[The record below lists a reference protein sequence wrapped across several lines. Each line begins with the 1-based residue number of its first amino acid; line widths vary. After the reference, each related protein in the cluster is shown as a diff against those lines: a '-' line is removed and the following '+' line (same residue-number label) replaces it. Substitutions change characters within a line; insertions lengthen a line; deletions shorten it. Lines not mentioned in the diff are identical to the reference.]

1 MSSFYTTGDTKLKGK
16 PLLSNDVSAPVWEK
30 IYPFLRHSVIN
41 VFLGQ
46 CDSN

>member
-30 IYPFLRHSVIN
+30 MNPFFTSQRNKCVSGSV
-41 VFLGQ
+41 
-46 CDSN
+46 